1 MDNPNHYKDRWVSSR
16 IVERVKNNLVKT
28 KGGNTYCLEGA
39 MHSGL
44 CRHYKT
50 PQFIIMGFRVRI
62 TLNLFMSLD
71 KSFIIFFPSIYRTV
85 SQKNGMYIGNNGECS
100 MCPKEIWMMFRP

>member
-28 KGGNTYCLEGA
+28 AKGTTYCLEGA

-44 CRHYKT
+44 CRHYNT
-50 PQFIIMGFRVRI
+50 PQFIIMGFRVRLKTYTTPLI
-62 TLNLFMSLD
+62 
-71 KSFIIFFPSIYRTV
+71 
-85 SQKNGMYIGNNGECS
+85 
-100 MCPKEIWMMFRP
+100 

>member
-71 KSFIIFFPSIYRTV
+71 KSFIIFFLP
-85 SQKNGMYIGNNGECS
+85 YIERFPRRMGC
-100 MCPKEIWMMFRP
+100 I